1 MPNFYAYVHVL
12 DKTYVS
18 IAKYDIII
26 IMKIIDIR
34 QLRRSIQKLQK
45 PKSRVKIYVKLFYIN
60 LIVNKFGK
68 P

>member
-12 DKTYVS
+12 DKTYE
-18 IAKYDIII
+18 YDIII

-45 PKSRVKIYVKLFYIN
+45 PKSRVKTYVKLFYIN